1 MSLDAPPGMSR
12 GTSLPGQLAHVVK
25 ISRIAYL
32 SLPLHCGAAVISSI
46 FLFSFSPSGIVRL
59 SMFTGI
65 VKGLGTVTNVV
76 RRDEFLD
83 MTIDVGDLLATPEIG
98 ASVAIDG
105 VCLTVVALEGSNWT
119 FSVMQE
125 TLDKTTIGDRKIGD
139 RVCLEQ
145 PLKMGEELG
154 GHMVLGHVDGTG
166 EIVAKKV
173 DGENCWVTLRA
184 SEFFVKYI
192 VPKGSIA
199 IDGVS
204 LTVCDPRVPPPYE
217 GGAGGGP
224 SIEFSVSLLPLTLE
238 RTTLG
243 FKDVGDRVNL
253 EADYILK
260 AMVR

>member
-1 MSLDAPPGMSR
+1 
-12 GTSLPGQLAHVVK
+12 
-25 ISRIAYL
+25 
-32 SLPLHCGAAVISSI
+32 
-46 FLFSFSPSGIVRL
+46 
-59 SMFTGI
+59 MFTGI
-65 VKGLGTVTNVV
+65 VKGLGTVTNIA

-83 MTIDVGDLLATPEIG
+83 ITIDVGGVLTTSEIG

-105 VCLTVVALEGSNWT
+105 VCLTVIALEESRWA

-125 TLDKTTIGDRKIGD
+125 TLDKTTVGDRKIGD

-204 LTVCDPRVPPPYE
+204 LTVCDPKSVE
-217 GGAGGGP
+217 NG
-224 SIEFSVSLLPLTLE
+224 IEFSVSLLPLTLE

-243 FKDVGDRVNL
+243 LKNVGDRVNL